1 MPSLPDAYTA
11 ANRALWN
18 DWLATQRDSDHHR
31 DVARFQ
37 TTGSSLRPIE
47 RRELG
52 ELGNLAGTS
61 LLHLQCNMGCDTLS
75 WARLGARVTGVDLS
89 DTAIERARAL
99 TAEAD
104 LDATFIR
111 ANLYDLPAVLDER
124 FDLVYTTYGALC
136 WLPDVVRWAEIA
148 ARYVRPSGALYLLDI
163 HPISA
168 AFEQIASPTGDPLT
182 FRAANPY
189 FSAAQPTADTASSA
203 TVYTW
208 PHSLGEVVSALL
220 AAGLRLDFL
229 HEHPVSFWRR
239 YPALIQR
246 DDGYWH
252 WPEHAV
258 PLPLL
263 YSIKATRES
272 A

>member
-1 MPSLPDAYTA
+1 MPDAYTD

-37 TTGSSLRPIE
+37 ATGSSLRPIE

-52 ELGNLAGTS
+52 DLAGAS
-61 LLHLQCNMGCDTLS
+61 LLHLQCNMGSDTLS
-75 WARLGARVTGVDLS
+75 WARLGAGVTGVDLS
-89 DTAIERARAL
+89 DTAIARARAL
-99 TAEAD
+99 AAESG

-111 ANLYDLPAVLDER
+111 ADLYDLPALLDQR

-136 WLPDVVRWAEIA
+136 WLPDVARWAEVA
-148 ARYVRPSGALYLLDI
+148 ARYLRPGGALYLLDI

-168 AFEQIASPTGDPLT
+168 AFEQIASPDDDPLT
-182 FRAANPY
+182 FRAAGPY
-189 FSAAQPTADTASSA
+189 FSAATPTAETASGA

-208 PHSLGEVVSALL
+208 PHSLGEVVSAIR
-220 AAGLRLDFL
+220 AAGLCFDFL

-252 WPEHAV
+252 WPERAI

-263 YSIKATRES
+263 FSIKATRPYE
-272 A
+272 

>member
-1 MPSLPDAYTA
+1 MPSMPNAYTA

-37 TTGSSLRPIE
+37 ATGSSLRPIE

-52 ELGNLAGTS
+52 ELGDLAGAS
-61 LLHLQCNMGCDTLS
+61 LLHLQCNMGSDTLS
-75 WARLGARVTGVDLS
+75 WARHGTRVTGVDLS

-99 TAEAD
+99 ASEAG

-111 ANLYDLPAVLDER
+111 ADLYDLPSLLDER

-136 WLPDVVRWAEIA
+136 WLPDVARWAAIA
-148 ARYVRPSGALYLLDI
+148 ARYVRPGGALYILDI

-168 AFEQIASPTGDPLT
+168 TFEQIASPASEPLS
-182 FRAANPY
+182 FRAAGPY
-189 FSAAQPTADTASSA
+189 FSATDPTAETSSGA

-208 PHSLGEVVSALL
+208 PHSLGEVVSALR

-229 HEHPVSFWRR
+229 HEHPVSFWPR
-239 YPALIQR
+239 YPALVQR

-252 WPEHAV
+252 WPDHAI

-263 YSIKATRES
+263 YSIKATR
-272 A
+272 

>member
-1 MPSLPDAYTA
+1 MLDAYIA

-37 TTGSSLRPIE
+37 ATGSSLRPIE

-52 ELGNLAGTS
+52 DLAGAS
-61 LLHLQCNMGCDTLS
+61 LLHLQCNMGCDALS

-99 TAEAD
+99 ATESG

-111 ANLYDLPAVLDER
+111 ADLYDLPSILDER

-136 WLPDVVRWAEIA
+136 WLPDVARWAEVA
-148 ARYVRPSGALYLLDI
+148 ARYVRPGGSLYILDI

-168 AFEQIASPTGDPLT
+168 TFEQIASPDCDDPLT
-182 FRAANPY
+182 FRAAGPY
-189 FSAAQPTADTASSA
+189 FSTTAPTAEDASGA

-220 AAGLRLDFL
+220 AAGLHLDFL

-239 YPALIQR
+239 YPALVQR

-252 WPEHAV
+252 WPEHAI

-263 YSIKATRES
+263 FSIKATRSLE
-272 A
+272 